1 MAQQPKTEVLGARK
15 TNWWLVAA
23 GVLLV
28 VFAAFAALAPYLFLE
43 FITVWAGVGFLFSGI
58 MGITSYI
65 KLRHLPNADWS
76 LLMAILDILVGI
88 MLILHPFALAP
99 VLPWILG
106 VFFIL
111 FGACEAGATI
121 PLGAL
126 IPESRG
132 MAIVSGVLTIVVGIM
147 FLVWPSSLSIWVAMF
162 AFIRGIT
169 LVVAGFTSRVE

>member
-1 MAQQPKTEVLGARK
+1 MAGQPKTEVLGARK

-28 VFAAFAALAPYLFLE
+28 LFAACAFLAPGLFLE
-43 FITVWAGVGFLFSGI
+43 MLAVCAGIAFLFSGV
-58 MGITSYI
+58 MGIGSYF
-65 KLRHLPNADWS
+65 KVRKLPNASWS

-88 MLILHPFALAP
+88 MMILHPVVLAP

-106 VFFIL
+106 VSFIL

-121 PLGAL
+121 PLGRL

-132 MAIVSGVLTIVVGIM
+132 IAIVSGVLTIVVGIM
-147 FLVWPSSLSIWVAMF
+147 FLIWPSSLSIWIAAF
-162 AFIRGIT
+162 ALIRGIT